1 MVRLQHRFRRGPGE
15 GITVGQTRYLLD
27 EQGFVE
33 VTEEHAGYMLAPQG
47 TQWAESWP
55 EMAPPAPPEA
65 TAGGRRPRTREEM
78 YATMVAEGL
87 APETPPVPKLSTS
100 DPLPGAEDTVGLNAG
115 VMAGHPEDDLE
126 EDEEVIE
133 ISLSTPLLQLKK
145 VAAKLGVPVPKKATQ
160 AQLFE
165 LLQQQPTEGD

>member
-27 EQGFVE
+27 DQGFVE

-47 TQWAESWP
+47 SQWAESWP
-55 EMAPPAPPEA
+55 ELAPPAPPEA

-78 YATMVAEGL
+78 FATMVAEGL
-87 APETPPVPKLSTS
+87 APTTAPVPVPPPLSTS

-115 VMAGHPEDDLE
+115 VMAGHPEDD
-126 EDEEVIE
+126 EEVIE
-133 ISLSTPLLQLKK
+133 ISLSTPLPQLKK
-145 VAAKLGVPVPKKATQ
+145 VAAKLGVAVPKKATQ